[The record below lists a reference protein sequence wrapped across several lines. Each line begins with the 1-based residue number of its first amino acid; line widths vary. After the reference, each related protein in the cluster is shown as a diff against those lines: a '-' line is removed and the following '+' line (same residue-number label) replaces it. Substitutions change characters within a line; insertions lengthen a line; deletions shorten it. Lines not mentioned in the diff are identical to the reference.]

1 MAKIKNFKEFLVESI
16 VTEEE
21 REFIIFIKKYGEDN
35 IREDLEK
42 FIEAAKAEGFP
53 DDALANAREVYNVN
67 ENTQIKSEKYW
78 KQILSR
84 NDYAL
89 KILDTVMKKQK
100 GFASD
105 RQMEVMRRVEKG
117 DKTPYSPKN

>member
-78 KQILSR
+78 KQILSG